1 MKIKVVFCNC
11 NGLKLEPEDLDMNTL
26 PDVVEQDV
34 DIQYAVMHPKL
45 CGRGGLVFLQD
56 LLRGSDRDTHFLVAG
71 CSSEMQPVFL
81 GDAVRDSGFPA
92 DRLVGIDIRGMNN
105 REARAAVLEEVGQLL
120 VRKGEGSSM
129 AVDGF
134 GG

>member
-26 PDVVEQDV
+26 PYDVEEDV

-45 CGRGGLVFLQD
+45 CGRGGLAFLQD
-56 LLRGSDRDTHFLVAG
+56 LLRGSDKDTYFLVAG
-71 CSSEMQPVFL
+71 CSTEMQPIFL
-81 GDAVRDSGFPA
+81 GDVVQESGFPA
-92 DRLVGIDIRGMNN
+92 DHFIPVEIRGANN
-105 REARAAVLEEVGQLL
+105 REARESVLEAVGQLL
-120 VRKGEGSSM
+120 VRKGEGSM

>member
-26 PDVVEQDV
+26 PDIVEQDI

-56 LLRGSDRDTHFLVAG
+56 LLRGSDKETYFLVAG
-71 CSSEMQPVFL
+71 CAPEMQPVFL
-81 GDAVRDSGFPA
+81 GDAVQDSGFPA
-92 DRLVGIDIRGMNN
+92 DRIIPVEIRGANN
-105 REARAAVLEEVGQLL
+105 REARESILEAVGQLL
-120 VRKGEGSSM
+120 VRKGVGSIT
-129 AVDGF
+129 ADGF

>member
-26 PDVVEQDV
+26 PDDV
-34 DIQYAVMHPKL
+34 DSDIDVQYAVMHPKL
-45 CGRGGLVFLQD
+45 CGRGGLAFLQD
-56 LLRGSDRDTHFLVAG
+56 LLRGSDKDTYFLVAG
-71 CSSEMQPVFL
+71 CSSEMQPIFL
-81 GDAVRDSGFPA
+81 GDAVRESGFPPE
-92 DRLVGIDIRGMNN
+92 RFVPVEIRGCNN
-105 REARAAVLEEVGQLL
+105 REAREALFEAVGQIL
-120 VRKGEGSSM
+120 VRKGQGSM